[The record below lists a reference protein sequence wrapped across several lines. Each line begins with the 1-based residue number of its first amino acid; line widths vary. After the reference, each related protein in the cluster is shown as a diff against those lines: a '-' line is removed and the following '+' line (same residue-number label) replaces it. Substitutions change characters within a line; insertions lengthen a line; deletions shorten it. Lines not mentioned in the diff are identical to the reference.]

1 MTPTDRMSMFRSGAT
16 WRWLAAYVGLPFVL
30 TAQAL
35 AGDPNA
41 LKQAQELERQ
51 GKVQA
56 ARAAYERLAARFPTD
71 AAVLHRL
78 AVVCTRDGDHAVAA
92 DFYNRALEQ
101 APENV
106 ELLTDAGF
114 ACYLRKEY
122 TAAEPLL
129 VAALEQQPKHER
141 AANNLGLVLGMQ
153 GRMTEAL
160 AAFERV
166 QSRASAFKN
175 LSVVYQQQ
183 GYWAEAVTCYERAQQ
198 LDPQVVIPAKLVA
211 KAKESQQAAR
221 SSDPKTT
228 SHPVP
233 AATLA
238 KRVTHVG
245 KSELPELDAVAH
257 PPKTAWEEA
266 DTEPEFAAPLAAEGA
281 DVAKPETSSEA
292 VEKTTA
298 EADVTS
304 PFAEPLEADPVVAAD
319 ETSGDN
325 VSDAGALPVVEPRW
339 PMPEVAAAEPAT
351 TEPAA
356 TEPAVAE
363 SLAEQPEFAPPT
375 PALPESP
382 AEPTEASAFNEP
394 IVAQVIT
401 SEPEPA
407 AESTNDA
414 ALMTPPRR
422 LLRDVCLVTLRDE
435 LKLVAGNPE
444 IQEVFG
450 DRTYCF
456 ISTDAAGRFRN
467 DPKRYVPAAN
477 GLDLVAVSGGET
489 EVDGDLDH
497 AVWYREQLFVFSTQ
511 ENLELFRREP
521 QAFLTLTPAP

>member
-16 WRWLAAYVGLPFVL
+16 WRWLAACLGLPLVL

-41 LKQAQELERQ
+41 FKQAQELERQ

-101 APENV
+101 APENI

-129 VAALEQQPKHER
+129 VAALDQQPKHER

-198 LDPQVVIPAKLVA
+198 LDSQVVIPAKLLA

-221 SSDPKTT
+221 SNELKTT

-245 KSELPELDAVAH
+245 KSELPELDAIANASEAA
-257 PPKTAWEEA
+257 PENAWEEA
-266 DTEPEFAAPLAAEGA
+266 DAEPEFAAPVAAEVGDIAATQPAPAAVAGA
-281 DVAKPETSSEA
+281 
-292 VEKTTA
+292 TA

-304 PFAEPLEADPVVAAD
+304 QFAEPMEEAPAVAAD
-319 ETSGDN
+319 TASTDAP
-325 VSDAGALPVVEPRW
+325 SDVGALPVVEPRW
-339 PMPEVAAAEPAT
+339 PMSEIAATEPAT
-351 TEPAA
+351 TEPHVSEF
-356 TEPAVAE
+356 TPPA
-363 SLAEQPEFAPPT
+363 
-375 PALPESP
+375 PALPEATAETVEAP
-382 AEPTEASAFNEP
+382 AYHEP
-394 IVAQVIT
+394 IVAQVVP
-401 SEPEPA
+401 PETKVEA
-407 AESTNDA
+407 TADA

-477 GLDLVAVSGGET
+477 GLDLVAARGGET

-521 QAFLTLTPAP
+521 QAFLSLTPAP